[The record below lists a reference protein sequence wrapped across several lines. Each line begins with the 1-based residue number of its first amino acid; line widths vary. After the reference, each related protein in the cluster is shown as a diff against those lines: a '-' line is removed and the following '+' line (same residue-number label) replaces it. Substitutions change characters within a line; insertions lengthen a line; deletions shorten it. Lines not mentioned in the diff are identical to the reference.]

1 MLITLTKNKRIE
13 FFLSQLINEPAICEY
28 IVQMKADMEEEE
40 TLAYHHQQW
49 INIAGSHYHLH
60 DTHTGKFSI
69 IHDVTHYVVKKD
81 HKSTFYNLTGIS
93 YQVVELIH
101 ELIRIYNK
109 AWLKYDDMLY
119 SQLATL
125 IMAEY
130 K

>member
-28 IVQMKADMEEEE
+28 IVQMKDDMEEEE
-40 TLAYHHQQW
+40 TLAYHNHQW

-109 AWLKYDDMLY
+109 EWLKYDDMLY

-125 IMAEY
+125 IMTEY